1 MLLIINKI
9 YATNGQYGD
18 SCVSVHELL
27 SYINDHVDAPIS
39 ERTLQRDGEGILV
52 SQLANGKS
60 RYVML
65 LNRSIDNTQ
74 NITFYLGESVKR
86 ITPFNGEEKLNAGR
100 QTVTLTPG
108 NYAIYKIK

>member
-1 MLLIINKI
+1 MENLTFPYGLKD
-9 YATNGQYGD
+9 GRHSQYLTIAKTME
-18 SCVSVHELL
+18 S
-27 SYINDHVDAPIS
+27 
-39 ERTLQRDGEGILV
+39 DGEGILV